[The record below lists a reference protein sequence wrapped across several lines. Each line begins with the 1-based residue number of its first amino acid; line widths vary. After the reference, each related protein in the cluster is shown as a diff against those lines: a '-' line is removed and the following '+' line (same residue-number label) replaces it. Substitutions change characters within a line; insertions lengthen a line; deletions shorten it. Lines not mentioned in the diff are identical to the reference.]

1 MLLVS
6 TIGAGD
12 SYEAAP
18 LPARTFLK
26 DMLPL
31 KTQAEDHL
39 MDVGLD
45 YTIIRPGGLKSDART
60 GRAYLSDSRDASGI
74 INRADLADLIVEA
87 IDDDSTIGKILAA
100 VDADLVFPWDM
111 I

>member
-1 MLLVS
+1 MLLVT
-6 TIGAGD
+6 TIVAGD

-18 LPARTFLK
+18 LPARQFLK

-39 MDVGLD
+39 MASSLE
-45 YTIIRPGGLKSDART
+45 YTIIRPGGLKSDPRT
-60 GRAYLSDSRDASGI
+60 GRGYLSDSRDASGI

-87 IDDDSTIGKILAA
+87 LDDDGTKGKVLAA
-100 VDADLVFPWDM
+100 VDADMVFPWDM
-111 I
+111 F